1 MREQLSAWAGRLS
14 TARGRSALA
23 ALLGV
28 TAMLLILLSELW
40 SGPGAEVPAA
50 SAAPDASAYQAQLE
64 QRLAGLIAQMEG
76 AGKTAVMV
84 TLETGEERIYAL
96 DTQSG
101 QTQSQQSHVLLKD
114 GTALEQTVYLPRIC
128 GVAVVCEGGGDVRVA
143 ARITEMLSA
152 LLDLPSNRI
161 CVEQRTQ

>member
-1 MREQLSAWAGRLS
+1 MREQMSAWAKRLS

-23 ALLGV
+23 AAVGI

-40 SGPGAEVPAA
+40 PGSGAKNPAA
-50 SAAPDASAYQAQLE
+50 EAGPDTAAYQAQLE
-64 QRLAGLIAQMEG
+64 QRLAKLIAQVEG
-76 AGKTAVMV
+76 AGKTTVMI

-101 QTQSQQSHVLLKD
+101 QTQSQQTHVLLKD
-114 GTALEQTVYLPRIC
+114 GTALEQTVCLPRIC

-152 LLDLPSNRI
+152 LMDLPTNRI

>member
-1 MREQLSAWAGRLS
+1 MKEQFSAWAGRLS

-23 ALLGV
+23 AVLGV
-28 TAMLLILLSELW
+28 TAMLLILLSELRAG
-40 SGPGAEVPAA
+40 SGAETPAA
-50 SAAPDASAYQAQLE
+50 SAPDAAVYQTQLE
-64 QRLAGLIAQMEG
+64 QRLAGLIAQVEG

-101 QTQSQQSHVLLKD
+101 QTQSQQTHVLLKD

-143 ARITEMLSA
+143 ARITEMISA